1 LSLPTPIIRTK
12 VGSTSSAPFSDAGL
26 KIAVNDAPHMA
37 VGEIKRRYLS
47 FPGGMGIMDK
57 RKMHFVGFMIAGPT
71 WHHYGSWRHPESD
84 GLEALNPARY
94 EEIAKILER
103 GKFDGLFF
111 VDFLMLFDSFAGGY
125 QTNLREAG
133 QQCMMEPT
141 QLLAAMARVTSKI
154 GLAATMSTTFYPPFH
169 IARVF
174 GTLDHISN
182 GRAGWNVVTSAMDR
196 EAKNYGMNKLLEKD
210 QRYDQADEVLE
221 ACFEL
226 WNSWERDAIIGDR
239 ENNSYA
245 DPNKVHSVNYEGKYV
260 KTSGPLTTPR
270 SPQDRP
276 VIMQAGSSPRGRQF
290 AARWAEII
298 FTLQN
303 SKSHMQSFYK
313 DIKDR
318 VVDNGRQP
326 NECVILPAVDVVI
339 GDTESIAIE
348 RAAAINSLAS
358 ATLGIAELSNAL
370 GVDMSKV
377 PLDKPLEDME
387 LTQGCRGILDVMLQG
402 TRSAG
407 LTLGEAGK
415 AWANNQMT
423 PQFVGTP
430 KMIADKLLDL
440 FESECCDGFM
450 LCPSLSPGT
459 YVQFV
464 KTIVPELQRRGVFR
478 KEYRYDTFRENL
490 RD

>member
-1 LSLPTPIIRTK
+1 
-12 VGSTSSAPFSDAGL
+12 
-26 KIAVNDAPHMA
+26 M
-37 VGEIKRRYLS
+37 GE
-47 FPGGMGIMDK
+47 
-57 RKMHFVGFMIAGPT
+57 RKMHFVGFVIAGPT

-84 GLEALNPARY
+84 GLDALDPARY
-94 EEIAKILER
+94 EEIARTLER

-125 QTNLREAG
+125 QTNLREGG
-133 QQCMMEPT
+133 QQCMLEPT
-141 QLLAAMARVTSKI
+141 QLLSMMARVTSRL
-154 GLAATMSTTFYPPFH
+154 GLAATMSTTFYTPFH
-169 IARVF
+169 IARAF
-174 GTLDHISN
+174 GTLDHISK

-196 EAKNYGMNKLLEKD
+196 EAKNNGMAKLLEKD

-221 ACFEL
+221 ACCRL
-226 WNSWERDAIIGDR
+226 WSSWEKDAIVGDR
-239 ENNSYA
+239 ENNLYA
-245 DPNKVHSVNYEGKYV
+245 DPTKVHPVNYEGKYIR
-260 KTSGPLTTPR
+260 TTGPLTTPR

-276 VIMQAGSSPRGRQF
+276 VVMQAGSSPRGRQF

-318 VVDNGRQP
+318 VVNNGRQP
-326 NECVILPAVDVVI
+326 KECVILPAVDVVI
-339 GDTESIAIE
+339 GDTESIAAE

-358 ATLGIAELSNAL
+358 TRLGVAELSNAL
-370 GVDMSKV
+370 GVDMAKV
-377 PLDKPLEDME
+377 PLDKPLDDME

-402 TRSAG
+402 ARG
-407 LTLGEAGK
+407 VTLAEAGK
-415 AWANNQMT
+415 RWANNQMT
-423 PQFVGTP
+423 PQLVGTP
-430 KMIADKLLDL
+430 EMIADRLVDL

-464 KTIVPELQRRGVFR
+464 KTVVPELQRRGVFR
-478 KEYRYDTFRENL
+478 KEYKYSTFRENL
-490 RD
+490 QD